1 MKQYFLK
8 VELNSYWN
16 WSWFGKLITLAT
28 QVFIFSYVINVN
40 IKQQENEKYFF
51 IVSHLN
57 IVQREFY

>member
-16 WSWFGKLITLAT
+16 WSWFGKLITLDT

>member
-8 VELNSYWN
+8 VELNSYWK
-16 WSWFGKLITLAT
+16 WSWFGKLITLDT